1 MHIEHID
8 RKANPPTLKTSTGE
22 AWEIDLP
29 RARALA
35 NETDETDSTVAF
47 WVVFAPWAHSL
58 WAYYLVG
65 AIHLRPSLRLPQPK
79 ILLPGATHE
88 VIVYALTPDVVP
100 NVVDTSKLEKLRPVN
115 FAGQWRVTAR
125 PNPVD
130 LDRAAA
136 EKIKFHVGEILAGV
150 LSPDTDFRRQ
160 WVERF
165 SNSNIR

>member
-1 MHIEHID
+1 MKIEHID
-8 RKANPPTLKTSTGE
+8 RKATPPTLKAPNGE

-35 NETDETDSTVAF
+35 NETEETDSTVAL
-47 WVVFAPWAHSL
+47 WVVFAPWAHAF

-65 AIHLRPSLRLPQPK
+65 AIHLRPSATLPQPK
-79 ILLPGATHE
+79 IFLPGATHE
-88 VIVYALTPDVVP
+88 VIVYALDPEVVPDVV
-100 NVVDTSKLEKLRPVN
+100 NTSKLRKLRPVN
-115 FAGQWRVTAR
+115 FAGQWRAGAR

-136 EKIKFHVGEILAGV
+136 EKIKFHVGEILVGD

-165 SNSNIR
+165 SNSNL